1 MARIVTRSFSFKR
14 GGTFRAA
21 FTMFHEDKITPKNLE
36 GYVFQSALESEA
48 RGEIRLPF
56 NEDESDLAHGRFV
69 FLVDDTEDWQLGSYE
84 WDFVITDPNGFVDPF
99 PRDQNWFVKVIE
111 GPTLT

>member
-36 GYVFQSALESEA
+36 GYAFQSALESEA

-56 NEDESDLAHGRFV
+56 SEDESDLLRGRFV
-69 FLVDDTEDWQLGSYE
+69 FLIDDTVEWQLGSYQ
-84 WDFVITDPNGFVDPF
+84 WDFVLTDPNGFVDPF